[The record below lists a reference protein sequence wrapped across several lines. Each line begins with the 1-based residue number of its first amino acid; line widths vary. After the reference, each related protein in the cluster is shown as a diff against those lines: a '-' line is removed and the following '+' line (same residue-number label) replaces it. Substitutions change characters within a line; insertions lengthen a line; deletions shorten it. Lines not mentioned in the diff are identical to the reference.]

1 MSAQSLLLSV
11 RDTRRALCLPDLLR
25 RQVARQ
31 PEATAVVG
39 GGARLGYRELG
50 EAAEELGAHLRRLGV
65 EADDCIGLYVEPS
78 LELMVGAWGIL
89 YAGAAYLP
97 LSPEY
102 PEARIRFM
110 IEDSGTGVI
119 VTQEHLRER
128 LAGLAPPGTRIL
140 TPGDASGAPAAAHP
154 IPHPARHDT
163 ADPVPH
169 PIPHQSHSPSPSQDL
184 KRDPSQDPSQ
194 GPDASGPRPDSLA
207 YVIYTSG
214 STGRPK
220 GVMIEHRSI
229 VSQLRWLVAAGHLGA
244 DATVLQKTPMSFD
257 AAQWEILAPAGGA
270 RVVMGAPG
278 VYRDPEALVD
288 TVREHGVTT
297 LQCVPTLLQA
307 LLDTERLGTC
317 STLRRVYSGGE
328 ALSRRLAAALAAELP
343 QASLVNL
350 YGPTECTINATAH
363 LVDPAATGGD
373 AGSVPIGLPV
383 DDTRCFVLD
392 AELAPVG
399 PGETGE
405 LYIGGAQLARGYLN
419 RPDLTAERFVASPYL
434 PGERLYRTGDLAHW
448 NPDGTLQCSGRAD
461 NQVKL
466 RGYRVELD
474 EIALAIEEHLWV
486 RRAAAVVTDDER
498 TGFQQLVACV
508 ELNPKEAALMDQ
520 GNHGGHHQ
528 SKASRLQV
536 RTQLSDP
543 GVRTGAETAG
553 RPVLALPGREET
565 GYQRREVFARKTYR
579 FFEGGPVTRADL
591 LDLLAPRTAAGPRQP
606 QPQPSRQAS
615 PQPTLAELGGIL
627 RWFGQFH
634 SAERL
639 LPKYSYASPG
649 ALYATQLYLEIG
661 EPESGQQQTG
671 EREAGGPAAG
681 VHYYHPVDHTL
692 VRIGDGAGAPG
703 LTVHFLGRR
712 RAIEP
717 VYRDNI
723 REVLEFETGHM
734 VGVFEEVLPGYGL
747 NIRPLGLLPSVKDRL
762 DVAEEDFYLGS
773 FEIHP
778 DDGLPRRDD
787 TEIYLQVHP
796 GRVEGLAAGQYRY
809 ADGALTRISDEL
821 VQSRHVIAINQQ
833 VYERAGFGITA
844 ISRAREPWLEYIG
857 LGTRLHHLQ
866 RNGLGLGFMS
876 SGYSSKSGHPL
887 PAARRIDGILAACG
901 IESGP
906 SYFFL
911 GGRVS
916 EEQIRSEGMREDA
929 VHMRGPAE
937 IIKEELAGLLPDYM
951 IPNRVLVLD
960 GLPLTANGKVD
971 AKALAAGE
979 QVRGAQPGGSFV
991 APSTPTER
999 RLAEIWGGALKYE
1012 SVSLE
1017 DEFFSAGGNSLVAVA
1032 LVNRVNREFGTGLP
1046 LQVLFG
1052 SPRLADL
1059 AARIDAE
1066 ADAGSGA
1073 DSAAPSSRLVP
1084 LHGAGAGS
1092 ESGAGRPVF
1101 CWPGLGGYPMNLR
1114 LLAGTTG
1121 RPFYGIQ
1128 AHGINA
1134 GETPYPTI
1142 REMAAADV
1150 AEIRRLRP
1158 EGPYSLWGYSFGARV
1173 AFEAA
1178 WQLERAGRQVTEVL
1192 LICPGNPEVR
1202 RADGELYGREASYAN
1217 PGYLTILFSVFA
1229 TSISGPDLERCLA
1242 ETHDEDGFVAFV
1254 HGLLPDLDEGTI
1266 RRITRI
1272 VAETYEFE
1280 YTFRELAERR
1290 LDAPVTV
1297 FKAAGDD
1304 YSFIEGRS
1312 GYSAA
1317 PATVR
1322 LEGDHYGVLREPG
1335 VAELAA
1341 AIRTRLGG

>member
-11 RDTRRALCLPDLLR
+11 RDTRRALCLPDLFR
-25 RQVARQ
+25 RQVARR
-31 PEATAVVG
+31 PEATAVVV

-50 EAAEELGAHLRRLGV
+50 EAAEELGAHLHRLGV

-102 PEARIRFM
+102 PEARIRYM
-110 IEDSGTGVI
+110 IEDSGTRVI

-128 LAGLAPPGTRIL
+128 LAELAPPGTRIV
-140 TPGDASGAPAAAHP
+140 TPGDASGASAAHA
-154 IPHPARHDT
+154 IPHPARHE
-163 ADPVPH
+163 APH
-169 PIPHQSHSPSPSQDL
+169 SIPHQNQNQNQNQEP
-184 KRDPSQDPSQ
+184 
-194 GPDASGPRPDSLA
+194 GPRGPRPESLA

-229 VSQLRWLVAAGHLGA
+229 VSQLRWLVAAGHLGD
-244 DATVLQKTPMSFD
+244 DATVVQKTPMSFD

-278 VYRDPEALVD
+278 VYRDPEALID
-288 TVREHGVTT
+288 TVREYAVTT

-317 STLRRVYSGGE
+317 GTLRRVYSGGE
-328 ALSRRLAAALAAELP
+328 ALSRRLAAALVAELP

-363 LVDPAATGGD
+363 LVDPAVTGGD

-399 PGETGE
+399 PGESGE

-419 RPDLTAERFVASPYL
+419 RPDLTAERFVASPHL
-434 PGERLYRTGDLAHW
+434 PGERLYRTGDLVHW

-543 GVRTGAETAG
+543 GVRAGAETAG
-553 RPVLALPGREET
+553 RAVLELPGREES
-565 GYQRREVFARKTYR
+565 GDQRRAVFARKTYR

-591 LDLLAPRTAAGPRQP
+591 LELLAPRTGGGPRQP
-606 QPQPSRQAS
+606 SSGRS
-615 PQPTLAELGGIL
+615 TQPTLAELGGIL

-634 SAERL
+634 SPERL

-661 EPESGQQQTG
+661 ARRADEPETG
-671 EREAGGPAAG
+671 GWEAAAPSAAPPAG
-681 VHYYHPVDHTL
+681 LHYYHPVDHTL
-692 VRIGDGAGAPG
+692 IRIGDGTGAPG

-734 VGVFEEVLPGYGL
+734 IGVFEEVLPEYGL
-747 NIRPLGLLPSVKDRL
+747 NIRPLGFLPSVKDRL
-762 DVAEEDFYLGS
+762 DVAEEDLYLGS

-778 DDGLPRRDD
+778 DDGLPRQDE

-809 ADGALTRISDEL
+809 ADGGLTRISDEL

-844 ISRAREPWLEYIG
+844 ISRTREPWLEYVG

-876 SGYSSKSGHPL
+876 SGYSSKTGHPL

-901 IESGP
+901 IDSGP

-929 VHMRGPAE
+929 VHMKGPAE

-971 AKALAAGE
+971 TKALAASE
-979 QVRGAQPGGSFV
+979 QVRGAQPGGPFV
-991 APSTPTER
+991 PPSTPTQR

-1017 DEFFSAGGNSLVAVA
+1017 DEFFGAGGNSLVAVA
-1032 LVNRVNREFGTGLP
+1032 LINRVNREFGTGLP

-1059 AARIDAE
+1059 AARIDADAGAH
-1066 ADAGSGA
+1066 ADAAARAGTGIHAGTGA
-1073 DSAAPSSRLVP
+1073 DGGAAAAASRLVP
-1084 LHGAGAGS
+1084 LHRA
-1092 ESGAGRPVF
+1092 GAGRPVF

-1114 LLAGTTG
+1114 LLASTTG
-1121 RPFYGIQ
+1121 RPFYGVQ
-1128 AHGINA
+1128 SHGINA
-1134 GETPYPTI
+1134 GEVPYPTI

-1178 WQLERAGRQVTEVL
+1178 WQLEQAGRQVSEVL

-1202 RADGELYGREASYAN
+1202 RADGELYGREASYRN

-1229 TSISGPDLERCLA
+1229 ASISGPELARCLA
-1242 ETHDEDGFVAFV
+1242 ETHDEDGFVSFV
-1254 HGLLPDLDEGTI
+1254 HGLLPELDEGTI

-1297 FKAAGDD
+1297 FKATGDD
-1304 YSFIEGRS
+1304 YSFIEGES
-1312 GYSAA
+1312 GYSAT

-1341 AIRTRLGG
+1341 AIRTALGE